1 MSAHYWAPTVLSPDG
16 KPFDRK
22 LIKVLLGLPTVN
34 VLIIV
39 FLYEDKLLVHLGA
52 KKCYHRFCTFYM
64 PAETVGKMGICWK
77 QHVFF
82 LMITPPTPSKKRKK
96 NHRRYIFFLYIH
108 STVLDRTCCRVSV
121 SRLFVAWALSV
132 RTFTMPS
139 GQHGRTLWNVPKLS
153 NRFQVLR
160 ATGQPPTITPLCV
173 LCDRTQQ

>member
-1 MSAHYWAPTVLSPDG
+1 MCVYACLFLVSAHYWAPTVLSPDG

-82 LMITPPTPSKKRKK
+82 LMITPPHPLQKKKKKPSPLHFLLIYTLNCFRSNLLSCFCFPVVCCMGSLCEDLYDALWPTWK
-96 NHRRYIFFLYIH
+96 NPVEC
-108 STVLDRTCCRVSV
+108 SK
-121 SRLFVAWALSV
+121 AL
-132 RTFTMPS
+132 
-139 GQHGRTLWNVPKLS
+139 
-153 NRFQVLR
+153 
-160 ATGQPPTITPLCV
+160 
-173 LCDRTQQ
+173 